1 MRSAFSPSVDSS
13 EGVEGRNFDG
23 NSQIP
28 SLFLRPGAN
37 PNLQK
42 KKKST
47 TEKISLPG
55 TEPRVEEV
63 SSPER

>member
-1 MRSAFSPSVDSS
+1 METVKSPVYFF
-13 EGVEGRNFDG
+13 VLAP
-23 NSQIP
+23 IP
-28 SLFLRPGAN
+28 IF
-37 PNLQK
+37 Q